1 MLEIKNI
8 VVKYGNAVL
17 AVDDVSLKVDK
28 GSIVGLFGANG
39 AGKTTVLRAVSG
51 LLRTEEG
58 EITRGTIEF
67 EKTRIDKVRTDDI
80 VRMGIVQVMEGRRIF
95 GKLTVY
101 ENLLA
106 GSYIRKNRTDVE
118 RDLEMIFKEYFPRL
132 SALKDRTSGY
142 LSGGEQQMLVIAR
155 SLMTRPVLMLL
166 DEPSMGLAPMIV
178 KDILD
183 IIRQISVQRNTSI
196 LLVEQNVKAGLSI
209 SSYGYI
215 MENGRIA
222 LEGERSVLENNR
234 SIKEFYLHGGAG
246 SG

>member
-51 LLRTEEG
+51 LMRTEEG

>member
-8 VVKYGNAVL
+8 VVKYGGAVL